1 MRAYRPRDIGEAAA
15 PSVPAA
21 FSHVGPAGPCLQ
33 PGATTI
39 MLRSL
44 PKDITMD
51 RLRQVLDDI
60 TPGRYDF
67 LYLPASSKKTCSIS
81 VAIVNFLDHAAAKL
95 AYGVF
100 SRMGRDAGKNP
111 SATVRQARMQG
122 LAPNLAYFVAT
133 NGIQAAMYHPH
144 APCVIQ
150 DGVRANI
157 MDVITR
163 HVDMRLLAEAASY
176 EKPQQS
182 LVADVQIRQPKNS
195 SPSTSQRWSG
205 HCAYS
210 RRFERAGS
218 VYCPS
223 SHGYE
228 ADNRLSESLAAV
240 SSFSGPMG
248 FQSYEQGLR
257 NCHQSHL
264 TSFNMTEGGNDVQ
277 MNRGR
282 PSTVSR
288 MTAPG
293 TWSDSLLDCDD
304 SQSHCERLSL
314 YL

>member
-195 SPSTSQRWSG
+195 SSRSSQHGSVRS
-205 HCAYS
+205 AYS
-210 RRFERAGS
+210 GRFEMAES

-223 SHGYE
+223 SHGYVT
-228 ADNRLSESLAAV
+228 DNRRSEHLAAA
-240 SSFSGPMG
+240 SSSSRPTGC
-248 FQSYEQGLR
+248 QSYRQGLR
-257 NCHQSHL
+257 NCHQSQL
-264 TSFNMTEGGNDVQ
+264 TSFNMADGRNYAQ

-282 PSTVSR
+282 PFTVSG
-288 MTAPG
+288 MTVSG
-293 TWSDSLLDCDD
+293 SWSDSMIESDV
-304 SQSHCERLSL
+304 SQSRCERVSL